1 MLLKIIIGIVLGGF
15 VAFEI
20 YDLIKKIINHKN
32 YKKQKS
38 NTNQNE
44 IDNKENEK

>member
-1 MLLKIIIGIVLGGF
+1 MVLKIIIGVVLGCF

-20 YDLIKKIINHKN
+20 YDLVKAIINK
-32 YKKQKS
+32 KKQKS

-44 IDNKENEK
+44 INKENEK